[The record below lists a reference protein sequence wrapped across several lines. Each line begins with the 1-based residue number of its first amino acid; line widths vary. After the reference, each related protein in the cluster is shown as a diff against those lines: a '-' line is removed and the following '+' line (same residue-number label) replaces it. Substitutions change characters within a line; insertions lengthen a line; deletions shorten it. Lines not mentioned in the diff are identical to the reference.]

1 MGFKLIDRFH
11 KQGRAVSPVIGVILM
26 VAVTVI
32 IAAVIGSA
40 ALGMGDE
47 ISETPPQ
54 ASLSVEQEYTHIE
67 ATGWNYANYTV
78 VSITHDGGDNF
89 DYSDV
94 RVEINGEQ
102 AWGFF
107 NDTSASCGSAPCHA
121 SQSVWNGDGTATA
134 GDEITILTTDSPS
147 MVEGH
152 HYKISPG
159 GDREDPDSSK
169 LYLDHTGDEKEISLD
184 HGDTIRVL
192 WESRSGDRSTELAEY
207 EVQ

>member
-1 MGFKLIDRFH
+1 MDFELTDEF
-11 KQGRAVSPVIGVILM
+11 QNQSRAVSPVIGVILM

-54 ASLSVEQEYTHIE
+54 ASLSVDQEYTHIE

-78 VSITHDGGDNF
+78 VTITHDGGNNF

-107 NDTSASCGSAPCHA
+107 NDTSAGCAPCHA
-121 SQSVWNGDGTATA
+121 SQSVWSGDGTATA

-152 HYKISPG
+152 HYKVDPG

-169 LYLDHTGDEKEISLD
+169 LYLDHTGEEKEISLD
-184 HGDTIRVL
+184 QGDVIRVL
-192 WESRSGDRSTELAEY
+192 WESPSGDRSTELAKY
-207 EVQ
+207 EVK